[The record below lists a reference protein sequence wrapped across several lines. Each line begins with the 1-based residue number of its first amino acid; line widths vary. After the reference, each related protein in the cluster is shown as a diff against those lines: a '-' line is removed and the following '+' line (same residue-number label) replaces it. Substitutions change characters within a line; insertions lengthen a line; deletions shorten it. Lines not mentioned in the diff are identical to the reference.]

1 MKRICLWSSP
11 RNISTALM
19 YSFAQRSDT
28 KVIDEPFYA
37 HYLSKTNADHPG
49 KEEILADMENDG
61 EKVIENV
68 ILGDYNEDVIFMKQM
83 THHLIQINESFLD
96 KVTNVFLIRDP
107 KQLISSLAQ
116 VIPVVNMHATGIKR
130 QHELFHRL
138 SDDNNRPVV
147 IDSGEILKNPESA
160 LTQLCYSLDIPF
172 EKSMLKWEPGPIKE
186 DGIWAKHWYENVHR
200 SSGFEK
206 QHTSSREL
214 PEELTELY
222 KESLPFYKDLFN
234 HSIKV

>member
-28 KVIDEPFYA
+28 KVIDEPLYA
-37 HYLSKTNADHPG
+37 HYLAKTNADHPG
-49 KEEILADMENDG
+49 REEILANMENDG
-61 EKVIENV
+61 EKVVKNV
-68 ILGDYNEDVIFMKQM
+68 ILADYDEEVIFMKQM
-83 THHLIQINESFLD
+83 THHLIEMDESFLD
-96 KVTNVFLIRDP
+96 LVTNVFLIRDP

-116 VIPVVNMHATGIKR
+116 VIPVVNMKATGIKR
-130 QHELFHRL
+130 QYELFHML
-138 SDDNNRPVV
+138 SEGNQKPFV
-147 IDSGEILKNPESA
+147 IDSGEILKDPEKA
-160 LTQLCYSLDIPF
+160 LLQLCDLLEIQFD
-172 EKSMLKWEPGPIKE
+172 KNMLQWNPGPIKE

-214 PEELTELY
+214 PEDLTELY
-222 KESLPFYKDLFN
+222 IESIPFYEDLYG

>member
-206 QHTSSREL
+206 QHTSSRDL

-222 KESLPFYKDLFN
+222 KESLPLYKDLFN

>member
-19 YSFAQRSDT
+19 YSFAQRNDT
-28 KVIDEPFYA
+28 KVIDEPLYA

-61 EKVIENV
+61 EKVIEKV
-68 ILGDYNEDVIFMKQM
+68 ILGDHEEDIIFMKQM
-83 THHLIQINESFLD
+83 THHLIRIDESFLD

-130 QHELFHRL
+130 QHELFHKL
-138 SDDNNRPVV
+138 SGENNKPVV
-147 IDSGEILKNPESA
+147 IDSGEILKSPEAA
-160 LTQLCYSLDIPF
+160 LIQLCNALNIPF
-172 EKSMLKWEPGPIKE
+172 IKSMLHWQPGPIKE
-186 DGIWAKHWYENVHR
+186 DGIWAKYWYENVHK

-206 QHTSSREL
+206 QHTSSRDLPAEL
-214 PEELTELY
+214 ADLY
-222 KESLPFYKDLFN
+222 KESLSFYKDLFD

>member
-28 KVIDEPFYA
+28 KVIDEPLYA
-37 HYLSKTNADHPG
+37 HYLAKTNADHPG
-49 KEEILADMENDG
+49 REEILADMENDG
-61 EKVIENV
+61 EKVVENI
-68 ILGDYNEDVIFMKQM
+68 ILGEYSEKVVFMKQM
-83 THHLIQINESFLD
+83 THYLILMDESFLD

-116 VIPVVNMHATGIKR
+116 VIPVVNMNATGIKR
-130 QHELFHRL
+130 QHELFHKL
-138 SDDNNRPVV
+138 SDENNRPIV
-147 IDSGEILKNPESA
+147 IDSGEILKNPELA
-160 LTQLCYSLDIPF
+160 LSQLCNALDIPF
-172 EKSMLKWEPGPIKE
+172 EKSMLYWQPGPIEE
-186 DGIWAKHWYENVHR
+186 DGIWAKHWYENVHM
-200 SSGFEK
+200 STGFEK

-214 PEELTELY
+214 PENLIELY
-222 KESLPFYKDLFN
+222 NESLPLYKNLYN